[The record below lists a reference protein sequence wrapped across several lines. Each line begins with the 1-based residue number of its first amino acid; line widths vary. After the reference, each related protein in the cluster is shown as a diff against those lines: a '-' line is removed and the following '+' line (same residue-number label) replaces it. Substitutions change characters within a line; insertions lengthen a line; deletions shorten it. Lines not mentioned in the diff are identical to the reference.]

1 MVNLNKF
8 KNGICI
14 FAFDLSPD
22 EDDGGDHW
30 DLVKEGE
37 TTVNIQFSAA
47 TAVAIEVIVYAEFDN
62 LLTIDHAR
70 NTFID
75 AKV

>member
-1 MVNLNKF
+1 MNLTNF
-8 KNGICI
+8 KDGICI
-14 FAFDLSPD
+14 FAFDLSLD

-37 TTVNIQFSAA
+37 TTINIHFSAA
-47 TAVAIEVIVYAEFDN
+47 TVAAIEVIIYAEFDN

-75 AKV
+75 TKA